1 MVGHDRGAVTP
12 PAVRQLA
19 ERLDEL
25 GWVTELLVAGSLAT
39 GDYLPGVSDLD
50 LVALTGGPVG
60 PARQEILA
68 GLHRELDQGAA
79 QGLDLGCVYVDSGR
93 LTDLG
98 VLHPT
103 WTHGSLV

>member
-39 GDYLPGVSDLD
+39 GDYRPWC
-50 LVALTGGPVG
+50 
-60 PARQEILA
+60 Q
-68 GLHRELDQGAA
+68 
-79 QGLDLGCVYVDSGR
+79 
-93 LTDLG
+93 
-98 VLHPT
+98 
-103 WTHGSLV
+103 